1 MKLGLSNLA
10 FEQEPTVSELEALAA
25 IGFTGIE
32 VAPTRIAPWSELTDQ
47 RLADYAGN
55 LARFGLSAS
64 SLQAIFFGAEGVE
77 LLSEP
82 SAFERMRMHI
92 HLVGRV
98 GQALGA
104 RTAVFGAPRQRRRG
118 ALSVAEAFDLGRE
131 RLGALAQVAAQYG
144 LVLGLEPVPQSY
156 GCDFLDRWTEMREMV
171 DAVSHPGL
179 GIHLDTSCV
188 ELSGDSIIEA
198 IHGCAGKI
206 VHFHAAEPD
215 LRGFDMPVADHPGA
229 AATLRA
235 QGYDGWVVVEMLAAK
250 AGGPDAFATAAR
262 YVNRVYGDTALSGQS

>member
-10 FEQEPTVSELEALAA
+10 FEQEPAAPALEALAA
-25 IGFTGIE
+25 AGFSGLE
-32 VAPTRIAPWSELTDQ
+32 VAPTRIAPWDELTDQ

-55 LARFGLSAS
+55 LARFGLGVS

-77 LLSEP
+77 LLGAP
-82 SAFERMRMHI
+82 DAFERMRRHI

-104 RTAVFGAPRQRRRG
+104 RRAVFGAPRQRRRG
-118 ALSVAEAFDLGRE
+118 ELTVAQAFDLGRE
-131 RLGALAQVAAQYG
+131 RLADLAEVAAHYD

-156 GCDFLDRWTEMREMV
+156 GCDFLDRWTQMRQMV
-171 DAVSHPGL
+171 EAVGHRGL

-188 ELSGDSIIEA
+188 ELSGDSIVEA
-198 IHGCAGKI
+198 IEGCAGRI

-215 LRGFDMPVADHPGA
+215 LRGFDAPVADHPGA
-229 AATLRA
+229 AAALRA

-250 AGGPDAFATAAR
+250 AGGPDAAATAAR
-262 YVNRVYGDTALSGQS
+262 YVHGVYGDPA